1 MRDRVCS
8 ILFAI
13 AVFFLIITFSI
24 GIPIYFRPFYYAHI
38 DAMELDAKS
47 RFTKSEIKEAYN
59 DVLDYLTL
67 PGRDFGAGKMKYSE
81 EGMSHFADC
90 KVLFNLN
97 ASVLVVSAITVIA
110 LLVFHKQGRIKR
122 PTLLYCSAE
131 FWSAAAAVVL
141 PVALGGL
148 ASLNFDKAF
157 TVFHK
162 IFFPGKENWIFDPR
176 TDEIIDV
183 LPQQFFM
190 NCAIL
195 IGIGVLV
202 ISLAII
208 AKEIIAW
215 SKSNRKNGF

>member
-1 MRDRVCS
+1 MKDRVCS

-38 DAMELDAKS
+38 DAMELDAKT

-67 PGRDFGAGKMKYSE
+67 PGGEFGAGEMKYSE

-97 ASVLVVSAITVIA
+97 AAVLVISAITVIA

-122 PTLLYCSAE
+122 PKLLYCSAE

-141 PVALGGL
+141 PVVLGGL

-183 LPQQFFM
+183 LPQHFFM

-195 IGIGVLV
+195 IGISVLV